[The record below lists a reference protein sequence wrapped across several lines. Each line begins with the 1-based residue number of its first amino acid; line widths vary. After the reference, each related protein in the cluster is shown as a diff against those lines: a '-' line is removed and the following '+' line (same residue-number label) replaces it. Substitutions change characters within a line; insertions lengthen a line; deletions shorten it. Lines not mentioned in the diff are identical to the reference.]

1 MSLSTEGLLLRTGLR
16 VIPSAA
22 NDPLRFGGFLVAA
35 LLGMTGG
42 ALLGMTGA
50 VVRRKLP
57 PYKLLS
63 VRNIVTWILA
73 VEILGLAVL
82 PALRAFFGNRRDAA
96 LLSRL
101 LGLALA
107 GWGAWALAIATPLG
121 FSRGAIYASVL
132 LLAGIS
138 LWVRRSKPKE
148 AGSFWGS
155 EETRGALYFW
165 VPTAVFLLIRA
176 AVPEILGAEKF
187 MDLAF
192 FNSLARGPDMPPA
205 DPWMSGRTINY
216 YYWGYLLVAAVAKAG
231 GIDPLVAYNLAIA
244 TFAGFS
250 FAAAACLGFRLS
262 GGRTPAAV
270 GAGFASVFAG
280 NLTGAFDGGS
290 NLFGKASFD
299 YWHAS
304 RVIGSGDTI
313 NEFPFFTF
321 FHADLHPH
329 LLAFPFFLAAFAV
342 ADRWI
347 EAGRAAPGER
357 PGAADLLRRAGP
369 FLLVALVAATAT
381 AANLWNAPAIG
392 ILLLFAGVARTT
404 RGEALPAPGAAIA
417 GGLTGAAVFAGA
429 LVLTQP
435 YRASF
440 ELPYNG
446 IARTKTVSGLFE
458 FLGVWG
464 ILFAVAAAGLLAL
477 ALRSG
482 DAEDARRGR
491 DLFFAVAGAL
501 SVGLALGLKS
511 PSLAPLAFL
520 ALLAGRAAWRFVR
533 EKDRPGLDAA
543 FLCLLALAIIAGC
556 EVVHFKDSY
565 GDKLHRMNTIFKFY
579 IQAWPLLGIGAA
591 ALASRAWD
599 RANEG
604 RRTLAVVLAVAF
616 GAALLYP
623 AAATLSRLGQKS
635 GPFSLD
641 ARKPL
646 GRRNPGDLAAIE
658 WLERNAP
665 KGAVVLEATGDP
677 YSEFARISSH
687 TGIPTVLGWANHE
700 SLWRAHEP
708 EVMERFG
715 QVRLFYTSGDPA
727 VARGILRRF
736 GVTHVVLGDL
746 ERRTYPGADAVAAF
760 PFLERVAEAPAV
772 FRVSGVR

>member
-1 MSLSTEGLLLRTGLR
+1 
-16 VIPSAA
+16 
-22 NDPLRFGGFLVAA
+22 
-35 LLGMTGG
+35 
-42 ALLGMTGA
+42 
-50 VVRRKLP
+50 
-57 PYKLLS
+57 

-96 LLSRL
+96 LLCRPV
-101 LGLALA
+101 GLALA

-138 LWVRRSKPKE
+138 LWIRRGGPKE
-148 AGSFWGS
+148 AGAFWGS
-155 EETRGALYFW
+155 EENRGALYFW
-165 VPTAVFLLIRA
+165 IPTAVFLLIRA

-192 FNSLARGPDMPPA
+192 FNSLTRGPDMPPA

-216 YYWGYLLVAAVAKAG
+216 YYWGYMLVAAVAKAG
-231 GIDPLVAYNLAIA
+231 GIDPLVAYNLAVA

-262 GGRTPAAV
+262 GGRPAAAV

-280 NLTGAFDGGS
+280 NLTGAFDAWTKLLRRGD
-290 NLFGKASFD
+290 FD

-304 RVIGSGDTI
+304 RVIGAGDTI

-342 ADRWI
+342 GDRWI

-357 PGAADLLRRAGP
+357 PGVLDLARRAGP
-369 FLLVALVAATAT
+369 FLLVALVAATAM

-404 RGEALPAPGAAIA
+404 RGEGLPRPGAAI
-417 GGLTGAAVFAGA
+417 GGALTGGVVFAGA

-440 ELPYNG
+440 ALPYNG
-446 IARTKTVSGLFE
+446 IAKTRAVSGFFE

-477 ALRSG
+477 AA
-482 DAEDARRGR
+482 AEGEDRRRGR

-501 SVGLALGLKS
+501 AVGLALWYKS
-511 PSLAPLAFL
+511 PALAPLVFL
-520 ALLAGRAAWRFVR
+520 ALLAGRAAWRFLR

-556 EVVHFKDSY
+556 EVIHFKDSY

-579 IQAWPLLGIGAA
+579 IQAWPLLGIGAV
-591 ALASRAWD
+591 ALAARAWD
-599 RANEG
+599 RTKAG
-604 RRTLAVVLAVAF
+604 RRPLAAVLAVAF

-623 AAATLSRLGQKS
+623 AAATLSRLNQKS

-646 GRRNPGDLAAIE
+646 GRRNVGDLAAIE
-658 WLERNAP
+658 WLQKNAP
-665 KGAVVLEATGDP
+665 GGAVVLEATGDP

-715 QVRLFYTSGDPA
+715 QVRLFYTSSDPA
-727 VARGILRRF
+727 LARGILKRF

-746 ERRTYPGADAVAAF
+746 ERRTYAGADAVAAF

-772 FRVSGVR
+772 YRVSGVR